1 VAALPP
7 LITEADLTEYG
18 YDPAAAGKI
27 PSASARIRRA
37 AGRQQITPG
46 TSQVTLRGPGPCR
59 LPQRPATAVTAAV
72 DSDGNP
78 VDVELDGQTVT
89 STACGPLTVTY
100 THGFDPL
107 PDELIDLV
115 CAVASRLAGVSSAM
129 AAGVRTEQAGGE
141 SVTWGADGWAGTT
154 GLTRPEL
161 EALRQIYPRLPRTT
175 HLTPP

>member
-1 VAALPP
+1 MAALPP

-37 AGRQQITPG
+37 AGRQQITAG
-46 TSQVTLRGPGPCR
+46 TSQVTLRGPGPWR
-59 LPQRPATAVTAAV
+59 LPQRPATAITAAV
-72 DSDGNP
+72 DADGNA
-78 VDVELDGQTVT
+78 VAATLDGQMVTSPICGTVT
-89 STACGPLTVTY
+89 ITY
-100 THGFDPL
+100 SHGFDPL
-107 PDELIDLV
+107 PDELIELA
-115 CAVASRLAGVSSAM
+115 CAVTSRLAGVSSAM

-175 HLTPP
+175 HLAPP